1 MQNVYQY
8 KRSVFYFTSREF
20 KSKPEKTTKMV
31 DLVEYFCTYSSKE
44 DKSNPPS
51 SLSVLCVKYRT
62 ICFCVDPAK
71 ETRFYVF
78 SSVTFVPERKRD
90 KKREIRK
97 TCWSLYKIVCVS
109 LVSWKYWK
117 MAGLK
122 GLVDTSASCG
132 EVNPL
137 MKLTSHFSQDRGK
150 IDAGFPR
157 QKHGKRSLS
166 WFSNPLTLVVRFPS
180 KMAFFLAG
188 SAVASDSGALEEEFL
203 RFQHRSS
210 AASSVLAQPQTF
222 HLKDLL
228 SELDSTTAATSSS
241 TSKSPL

>member
-8 KRSVFYFTSREF
+8 KRSVFYFTSRGF
-20 KSKPEKTTKMV
+20 KSKPGRLKKERTKMV

-109 LVSWKYWK
+109 LVS
-117 MAGLK
+117 
-122 GLVDTSASCG
+122 
-132 EVNPL
+132 
-137 MKLTSHFSQDRGK
+137 
-150 IDAGFPR
+150 
-157 QKHGKRSLS
+157 
-166 WFSNPLTLVVRFPS
+166 
-180 KMAFFLAG
+180 
-188 SAVASDSGALEEEFL
+188 
-203 RFQHRSS
+203 
-210 AASSVLAQPQTF
+210 
-222 HLKDLL
+222 
-228 SELDSTTAATSSS
+228 
-241 TSKSPL
+241 